1 MMGTIVN
8 AGIFI
13 PIFAIAAPF
22 IFVLCVIHMT
32 TRHKGGGS
40 RSHKTDRDESQ
51 YDSKMMDEIYRGLKD
66 LNRRID
72 NLETLY
78 KNRNEKE
85 R

>member
-1 MMGTIVN
+1 MMGTIIN
-8 AGIFI
+8 GAILI

-22 IFVLCVIHMT
+22 IFVLLVISMT
-32 TRHKGGGS
+32 TRSKDKK
-40 RSHKTDRDESQ
+40 RSQRGTENEE
-51 YDSKMMDEIYRGLKD
+51 METMNEIYKGLKD

-78 KNRNEKE
+78 RNKENKE